1 MNLSDIY
8 NSWNT
13 FWFKPQLPTP
23 VALFRIAVGL
33 ITICLYFL
41 TRSNAHDFY
50 GPTGL
55 VSAATMTQ
63 WWGSAPQFNMLWF
76 LPNGTDTV
84 DHLLTALLIVG
95 IFLTVGLIS
104 RISALSVFI
113 ILLTLDSRNHFV
125 FHPAFALLRVMALYL
140 SMSHCGDEFS
150 IDNIIRRKRKGN
162 NQVIESSPW
171 AQRLMQLQIIAVY
184 WGALSY
190 QLNGSAWLDGS
201 AVYYATHLTEF
212 QRFPIP
218 ICDNLTA
225 CQVIGI
231 GTMLIELSL
240 CTLIWVKEVRYWV
253 LLAGLALHMG
263 IEYSMVFIPLL
274 QPLMISSYLLF
285 IDPNDLNKIIQWGK
299 SKCTR

>member
-1 MNLSDIY
+1 MNLSQIY
-8 NSWNT
+8 ASWNT

-33 ITICLYFL
+33 ITINLYFL
-41 TRSNAHDFY
+41 TRSNAQDFY

-55 VSAATMTQ
+55 ISAATMNQ
-63 WWGSAPQFNMLWF
+63 WWGSTPQFNLLWF
-76 LPNGTDTV
+76 LPASA
-84 DHLLTALLIVG
+84 DHLLTALLVSG
-95 IFLTVGLIS
+95 ILLTIGLLS
-104 RISALSVFI
+104 RASAFCVFI
-113 ILLTLDSRNHFV
+113 IMLTLDSRNHFV

-140 SMSHCGDEFS
+140 SLSHCGDVFS
-150 IDNIIRRKRKGN
+150 IDRVIRRLRNGKS
-162 NQVIESSPW
+162 QVIESAPW
-171 AQRLMQLQIIAVY
+171 AKRLMQLQIIAVY
-184 WGALSY
+184 WGALSF
-190 QLNGSAWLDGS
+190 QLNGTAWPDGS

-218 ICDNLTA
+218 ICDNLTV
-225 CQVIGI
+225 CQFIGI

-240 CTLIWVKEVRYWV
+240 CTLIWVREVRYWV
-253 LLAGLALHMG
+253 LLAGLILHLG

-285 IDPNDLNKIIQWGK
+285 IDPNDVNKIIQWGR